1 MRGSMRGI
9 CVEISPLL
17 SAWKLEA
24 KTTGKKQTHFF
35 TQFSFTCLATVFTHV
50 RQNFTQL
57 STTPFTTH
65 FHRTI
70 TQLFSQFS
78 ISEI

>member
-1 MRGSMRGI
+1 MRGNMRGI
-9 CVEISPLL
+9 CVENSPLL

-24 KTTGKKQTHFF
+24 KTTGKKQTQIF

-57 STTPFTTH
+57 FTTPFTTYFQH
-65 FHRTI
+65 TI
-70 TQLFSQFS
+70 TQ
-78 ISEI
+78 